1 VLDGV
6 GVAWLHLLQEL
17 LEVVHGRPR
26 LMLAAASSNHDT
38 RHVGA
43 VCSLAVATIVVGRGC
58 SLLKSLLA
66 SLPATLGTLPSVL
79 GGDFG

>member
-1 VLDGV
+1 
-6 GVAWLHLLQEL
+6 VAWLHLLQEL
-17 LEVVHGRPR
+17 LEMVHGRPR
-26 LMLAAASSNHDT
+26 LMLAAAGSNHGT

-43 VCSLAVATIVVGRGC
+43 ICSLAIATITVGRGC

-66 SLPATLGTLPSVL
+66 SLPASLGTLPGVL